1 MIALMFPDPIQLALL
16 VLAVIGT
23 GLFCVA
29 LGIYNR
35 IALLIDTIA
44 DLRRLAVFSQ
54 DELVQ
59 TKEGIGKVHVD
70 LGQLV
75 ANSKVT
81 SELVRSA
88 SRLPTR

>member
-1 MIALMFPDPIQLALL
+1 MFPDPIQIALL

-35 IALLIDTIA
+35 LALLIDAIT
-44 DLRRLAVFSQ
+44 DLRALAVGSR
-54 DELVQ
+54 DEMQ
-59 TKEGIGKVHVD
+59 QAKEGIGKVHGD

-81 SELVRSA
+81 SELIRSA
-88 SRLPTR
+88 SRLPIR

>member
-1 MIALMFPDPIQLALL
+1 MFLDPIQFALL

-35 IALLIDTIA
+35 LALLIDTIA
-44 DLRRLAVFSQ
+44 DLRTLAVGSQ
-54 DELVQ
+54 GELVQ
-59 TKEGIGKVHVD
+59 AKEGIGKVHVD

-75 ANSKVT
+75 ASSKVT
-81 SELVRSA
+81 SDLVRSV
-88 SRLPTR
+88 SRLPIR